1 MDILCLKLKKDLS
14 LKLKEYSQ
22 MMDYISCVNY
32 DEQYITDIVENHVS
46 PEVFQFNVKQEY
58 DETKCQARLWAR
70 EGKGIQCNHSKCSDS
85 DYCDKHHSMIRFYGT
100 LRFGDIREK
109 RPKYDLIKLKEG
121 KKEKLTWIQQD
132 SLIRL
137 QNLLD
142 KQQKKIINASSSL
155 VVI

>member
-14 LKLKEYSQ
+14 EKLKEYSQ
-22 MMDYISCVNY
+22 MMDYTSCVNY

-46 PEVFQFNVKQEY
+46 PDVFQFNVKQEY
-58 DETKCQARLWAR
+58 DETKCHARLWD
-70 EGKGIQCNHSKCSDS
+70 KGFQCNHSKCPNS
-85 DYCDKHHSMIRFYGT
+85 DYCDKHHGMVRFYGT

-155 VVI
+155 VIT

>member
-14 LKLKEYSQ
+14 EKLKEYSQ
-22 MMDYISCVNY
+22 MMDYTSCVNY

-58 DETKCQARLWAR
+58 DETKCQARLWD
-70 EGKGIQCNHSKCSDS
+70 KGLQCNHSKCPDS
-85 DYCDKHHSMIRFYGT
+85 EYCDKHHGMVRFYGT

-132 SLIRL
+132 PLIRL

-155 VVI
+155 VVV

>member
-14 LKLKEYSQ
+14 EKLKEYSQ
-22 MMDYISCVNY
+22 MMDYTSCVNY
-32 DEQYITDIVENHVS
+32 DEQYIDDIVEKHVS

-58 DETKCQARLWAR
+58 DETKCQARLWD
-70 EGKGIQCNHSKCSDS
+70 KGLQCNHSKCPDS
-85 DYCDKHHSMIRFYGT
+85 DYCDKHHNMIRFYGT

-132 SLIRL
+132 PLIRL

-155 VVI
+155 VVV